1 MSANADTIQKL
12 YIAYFNRPAD
22 VAGLAYWEGQL
33 SRGLITMQ
41 DLAQSFSEQ
50 VEYKLVYENKS
61 TSDFVGALYRNLF
74 AHEADQAGLE
84 YWVKQIDS
92 GAVRKGVAALA
103 ILNGAAPGSGDG
115 WVVSRKLDWSTSFT
129 AGLDSTEKQAKYSQ
143 GTGFEIARKL
153 LTSITATTSPASLNV
168 SKVVSIP
175 DATDGIN
182 YADTRA
188 GVAVSVDLKDLQT
201 YAGYKVNLLVNGL
214 NVLATKELTAAD
226 VAAQKVTVTVPAG
239 ADWGSDGKKTISAQV
254 EDYFGTKG
262 RAGGALSFDQDTTLP
277 IFPDKYQGIKATTY
291 WFLEPSSSGYQ
302 LLNYGIGKIQFP
314 VVAGDMTGGYIAI
327 QKNGTTILKQS
338 TISAQDTQIVFDI
351 PRSMNNEIYNA
362 YYESANKSAYS
373 FVMVDKAGNI
383 KSTTFSDFFWS
394 NKYRAPEP
402 ATNIKVTPV
411 NGYLSGGVLSSST
424 TNVLVEASV
433 VGVDAFV
440 GRAILKLAGREIASD
455 EQILVTDNKVTF
467 NLGTDSYAQLKN
479 LIRDGGELS
488 VVLVGEEGNSL
499 ADYNVNSID
508 NPILKLA
515 GSSGFLH
522 LAQVITNETA
532 LSSTVFDNQTV
543 VTTVGLDATQLTHTF
558 F

>member
-1 MSANADTIQKL
+1 MSANTDTIQKL

-74 AHEADQAGLE
+74 AHEADPAGLD

-103 ILNGAAPGSGDG
+103 ILNGATAPSSDA
-115 WVVSRKLDWSTSFT
+115 WVVIRKLEWSTSFT

-214 NVLATKELTAAD
+214 NVLATKLLTAAD
-226 VAAQKVTVTVPAG
+226 VAAQKVTVAVPAG

-291 WFLEPSSSGYQ
+291 WFLEPSSYGYQ
-302 LLNYGIGKIQFP
+302 SVNYGIGQIQFP
-314 VVAGDMTGGYIAI
+314 VVTGDMTGGYIAI
-327 QKNGTTILKQS
+327 QKNGKTILKQS
-338 TISAQDTQIVFDI
+338 TIGAQDTQVVFDI
-351 PRSMNNEIYNA
+351 PSSMYKEIYNA
-362 YYESANKSAYS
+362 YYESANRSSYS

-383 KSTTFSDFFWS
+383 KSTAFSDFFWS
-394 NKYRAPEP
+394 DKYRAPEP
-402 ATNIKVTPV
+402 ATNINVTPV

-440 GRAILKLAGREIASD
+440 GRAILKLAGREIATD
-455 EQILVTDNKVTF
+455 EQILATDNKVTF

-488 VVLVGEEGNSL
+488 VVLVGEKGSSL

-515 GSSGFLH
+515 GSSGLLRTADVLIDDATLFQAPGDTS
-522 LAQVITNETA
+522 LA
-532 LSSTVFDNQTV
+532 
-543 VTTVGLDATQLTHTF
+543 VTTMGVDGSHF
-558 F
+558 SVMHY

>member
-1 MSANADTIQKL
+1 MSANTDTIQKL

-74 AHEADQAGLE
+74 AHEADPAGLD

-103 ILNGAAPGSGDG
+103 ILNGATAPSSDA
-115 WVVSRKLDWSTSFT
+115 WVVIRKLEWSTSFT

-291 WFLEPSSSGYQ
+291 WFLEPSSYGYQ
-302 LLNYGIGKIQFP
+302 SLNYGIGQIQFP

-383 KSTTFSDFFWS
+383 KSTAFSDFFWS

-440 GRAILKLAGREIASD
+440 GRAILKLAGREIATD
-455 EQILVTDNKVTF
+455 EQILITDNKVTF

-479 LIRDGGELS
+479 LIRGGGELS
-488 VVLVGEEGNSL
+488 VVLVGEKGNPL

-508 NPILKLA
+508 NPIIKLA

-522 LAQVITNETA
+522 QAQLIPDETV
-532 LSSTVFDNQTV
+532 SSSMEFDSQTV